1 MERLDMNE
9 PIVEVIGL
17 AHGEFVE
24 NGVTVRTELGDS
36 LPPIQGDRVQ
46 LQQVMLNLVINAIQA
61 MSDVRDCKR
70 ELHVTTGV
78 VESGERVRVA
88 VRDTG
93 PGPSA
98 ENVEGL
104 FQPFYTT
111 KPDGLDVGLSCASR
125 SVDDP
130 NETSALGRRRP
141 DRSRLCLHQ
150 TLLQPSKSSA
160 SNSRNK
166 LVFNGQVRM
175 GRYLSSVAHQKAAR
189 SVEPVKSKWI
199 RPSKQSQRL
208 TCGTIWR
215 KSERFSPGFAP
226 ASP

>member
-1 MERLDMNE
+1 
-9 PIVEVIGL
+9 
-17 AHGEFVE
+17 
-24 NGVTVRTELGDS
+24 
-36 LPPIQGDRVQ
+36 
-46 LQQVMLNLVINAIQA
+46 VMLNLVINAIQA

-130 NETSALGRRRP
+130 DCVKTRMLGFSGAAGWLMKP
-141 DRSRLCLHQ
+141 RLCSDRFHQ
-150 TLLQPSKSSA
+150 SA
-160 SNSRNK
+160 NAQNAHDPFH
-166 LVFNGQVRM
+166 VVGQDV
-175 GRYLSSVAHQKAAR
+175 
-189 SVEPVKSKWI
+189 
-199 RPSKQSQRL
+199 
-208 TCGTIWR
+208 
-215 KSERFSPGFAP
+215 
-226 ASP
+226 